1 MLRVVDSAFA
11 IEQSIKDIRER
22 VGSKALLALSGGVDS
37 SVAAV
42 LVHRA
47 IGDQLTCVFVDTGL
61 QRKGEVEQVL
71 STIRDTFG
79 VRLVHVD
86 AQERFLRRLDG
97 VSDPE
102 KKRVIIGNEFI
113 RVFDEEAEKLGDV
126 EYWFRGRCTRMSL
139 RARKMQVQLLRSS
152 LITT

>member
-1 MLRVVDSAFA
+1 MHR
-11 IEQSIKDIRER
+11 
-22 VGSKALLALSGGVDS
+22 
-37 SVAAV
+37 SV
-42 LVHRA
+42 
-47 IGDQLTCVFVDTGL
+47 
-61 QRKGEVEQVL
+61 
-71 STIRDTFG
+71 
-79 VRLVHVD
+79 
-86 AQERFLRRLDG
+86 LRRLDG

-126 EYWFRGRCTRMSL
+126 EYWFRGRYARMSL